1 MSQHTPATAAAPAG
15 PAAVT
20 DYQNIGFAS
29 AIIAVVMI
37 LFLPLPSVFIDVGLA
52 LSISLSILI
61 LMVSLWIQRPLEFS
75 SFPTILLVVTMLRL
89 SLNIATTRVILS
101 RGATGDAAAGHV
113 ISGFANFVIGGDF
126 VIGTIVFLILIT
138 VNFIVITKGASR
150 IAEVAARFTL
160 DSIPGKQLAIDAD
173 LSAGAIDDKE
183 ATRRRSELE
192 EESAFFGAMDGAS
205 KFVRGDAVAGLIITG
220 VNMVGGIIIGMLR
233 HDMSAAKAAEV
244 FVKLSIGDGLVTQ
257 IPALIVSL
265 AAGLLVSKGGIR
277 GSTEAAVSG
286 QLSKYP
292 MAMAMSSGVLLLL
305 GLAPG
310 LPFVPFAL
318 LAATMGTLAYVIPQR
333 RAVIAARDMADAQ
346 VRDLQ
351 RVDPRESVRD
361 SLKTF
366 EIEVKLGK
374 QISAAFSPEHA
385 ELTRRVTKMRRKFA
399 EQYGFILPD
408 IRLSDDISIA
418 PKRYQFLLHGTAI
431 AASELRIGDVLVVTG
446 QGPVPDIPCDETREA
461 AFGMRAF
468 WVNGAYTQTLKAG
481 GFQPIDP
488 MSVLLTHLA
497 ETIRGNL
504 AQLLSY
510 KDMRSLMSRLEPEYR
525 KLLDEIMP
533 SQISASGMQAVLRM
547 LVAERVSIRNLHLI
561 LEAVAEIVPHVR
573 RTEQIVEHVRV
584 RLAQQI
590 TGDLVENGALS
601 VIRLGAR
608 WDMMFQKALKRDQK
622 GEITEFDVDPRL
634 IEQFGQ
640 EASQAA
646 RQFVDAGRQ
655 FVIVTAPEARPYVRM
670 IIDRTCPMVPILSHL
685 EIGRGVE
692 IRVIGTVST

>member
-1 MSQHTPATAAAPAG
+1 MKNDVPSAAVLPAAAVA
-15 PAAVT
+15 
-20 DYQNIGFAS
+20 DYQNVGFAA
-29 AIIAVVMI
+29 AIITVVMI
-37 LFLPLPSVFIDVGLA
+37 LFLPLPAVLIDIGLA
-52 LSISLSILI
+52 LSIALSVLI

-75 SFPTILLVVTMLRL
+75 SFPTVLLVVTMLRL

-101 RGATGDAAAGHV
+101 HGAQGDAAAGHV

-173 LSAGAIDDKE
+173 LSAGVIDDKE
-183 ATRRRSELE
+183 ATLRRRELE

-220 VNMVGGIIIGMLR
+220 VNMVGGIIIGVVR
-233 HDMSAAKAAEV
+233 HDMSVMKATEV

-286 QLSKYP
+286 QLGKYP
-292 MAMAMSSGVLLLL
+292 VAMGMSSGVILLL
-305 GLAPG
+305 GMAPG
-310 LPFVPFAL
+310 LPFAPFAL
-318 LAATMGTLAYVIPQR
+318 LAGALGTLAYIIPQR
-333 RAVIAARDMADAQ
+333 RAATAARRDAAER
-346 VRDLQ
+346 VRDQQLVEDQ
-351 RVDPRESVRD
+351 RDSVRESLR
-361 SLKTF
+361 TF

-374 QISAAFSPEHA
+374 QLSAALLPEHA
-385 ELTRRVTKMRRKFA
+385 ELTHRVTKMRRKFA
-399 EQYGFILPD
+399 QQYGFILPE
-408 IRLSDDISIA
+408 IRVSDDIAIA
-418 PKRYQFLLHGTAI
+418 PKRYQFLLHGTVI

-446 QGPVPDIPCDETREA
+446 QGNAPDIPCDETREP
-461 AFGMRAF
+461 AFGMKAF
-468 WVNGAYTQTLKAG
+468 WVNGAFTQTLKAR

-510 KDMRSLMSRLEPEYR
+510 KDMRSLTNRLEPEYR

-533 SQISASGMQAVLRM
+533 SQISASGLQAVLRM
-547 LVAERVSIRNLHLI
+547 LIAERVSIRNLHLI
-561 LEAVAEIVPHVR
+561 LEAIAEIVPHVR

-584 RLAQQI
+584 RMAQQI
-590 TGDLVENGALS
+590 SGDLLENGALS
-601 VIRLGAR
+601 VIRLGPR

-622 GEITEFDVDPRL
+622 GEIVEFDVDPRL
-634 IEQFGQ
+634 IEEFGQ
-640 EASQAA
+640 ETSLAV
-646 RQFVDAGRQ
+646 RPFIDAGRQ
-655 FVIVTAPEARPYVRM
+655 FVIVSAPDARPYVRM
-670 IIDRTCPMVPILSHL
+670 VVDRMFPMVPVLSHL
-685 EIGRGVE
+685 EIVRGIE
-692 IRVIGTVST
+692 IRVIGSISA